1 MIRPTKVSHEFPL
14 PPHMTNWDKNFEANT
29 ANTDRKKTP
38 RFYVLFVIEI
48 TRLYFLG
55 QGISQIGNWSTL
67 LAKSWL
73 VYQLTD
79 SALLLGLVGFADR
92 IPTLFLSPLAGVM
105 ADRGSRQRTIVL
117 TQILAMVQSLAL
129 AVLALTDVINVW
141 QIIALSLF
149 QGTVN
154 ALYMPTLQA
163 FVKEIIEQPEDLSNA
178 IALNSSLISS
188 ARLIGPAV
196 AGFLVASV
204 GAGICFLLD
213 GISYIAVIAAF
224 LAMKVPATEIAAS
237 TTSFLDRVAE
247 GFRYAYGCLAIRSM
261 LLLLVVLGFVG
272 LPYVILTPIFAVEV
286 LEGNA
291 ETLGLL
297 MAASALGALIASIY
311 LSSRSGIF
319 GLEKAIAVAPALLG
333 TGFIILSLTRVL
345 ALSLPFMVLIGFSV
359 IFQLASTNIV
369 LQTIVS
375 DDQRGRLMSLVSMS
389 FMGVVP
395 FGNLFSGWL
404 ADEIGVANTLIFN
417 GLVCLGGSLF
427 FIRRL
432 KAVKRVL
439 RDGVSEMAST

>member
-1 MIRPTKVSHEFPL
+1 MKLIQIEKQL
-14 PPHMTNWDKNFEANT
+14 PILRAFRYQN
-29 ANTDRKKTP
+29 
-38 RFYVLFVIEI
+38 Y
-48 TRLYFLG
+48 RLYFLG

-79 SALLLGLVGFADR
+79 SAFLLGLVGFADR
-92 IPTLFLSPLAGVM
+92 IPSLFISPLAGVM
-105 ADRGSRQRTIVL
+105 ADRGSRHRTIVC
-117 TQILAMVQSLAL
+117 TQILSMVQSLLL
-129 AVLALTDVINVW
+129 AVLALTGVINVW
-141 QIIALSLF
+141 QIIVLSLF

-188 ARLIGPAV
+188 ARLIGPAI

-213 GISYIAVIAAF
+213 GISYLAVIGAF
-224 LAMKVPATEIAAS
+224 LAMRVPPTKIAAS
-237 TTSFLDRVAE
+237 TTSFLRKVAE
-247 GFRYAYGCLAIRSM
+247 GFSYAFGCLAIRSM
-261 LLLLVVLGFVG
+261 LMMLVLLGFVG
-272 LPYVILTPIFAVEV
+272 LPYVILTPIFAVEI
-286 LEGNA
+286 LKGGS
-291 ETLGLL
+291 ETLGFL
-297 MAASALGALIASIY
+297 MASSALGALIASIY
-311 LSSRSGIF
+311 LSSRSHIF
-319 GLEKAIAVAPALLG
+319 GLEKAIAIAPALLG
-333 TGFIILSLTRVL
+333 IGFVILSLTRIL
-345 ALSLPFMVLIGFSV
+345 PLSLPVMVLIGFSV

-375 DDQRGRLMSLVSMS
+375 DDKRGRLMSLVSMS

-404 ADEIGVANTLIFN
+404 ADTIGVTNTLVFN

-427 FIRRL
+427 FLGRL

-439 RDGVSEMAST
+439 RDGINEMTSDR